1 MKLFSSSSLLY
12 ITITITTAAVTVPTI
27 MFLLSSS
34 TLVSA
39 FSPPS
44 LLPSMPFKTSSSSS
58 SSRSSSLTKLNL
70 SDNLKDYRRGLSQ
83 IHKNG
88 GDDRDLQNVDP
99 NNNNNKKKQKLIK
112 TVECVFKFGGSSI
125 ATAERI
131 DHVANL
137 IKDQIELGYKP
148 RAVICSAMG
157 KTTNNLLSAGEFA
170 LGTLL
175 CCCTEEMKEETL
187 LRFDSI
193 QIRIFIFLVLFQCL
207 WWCVPL
213 CIIVFQKQKTKKTFS

>member
-1 MKLFSSSSLLY
+1 
-12 ITITITTAAVTVPTI
+12 
-27 MFLLSSS
+27 
-34 TLVSA
+34 
-39 FSPPS
+39 
-44 LLPSMPFKTSSSSS
+44 
-58 SSRSSSLTKLNL
+58 LTKLYL

-99 NNNNNKKKQKLIK
+99 NSNNNNNNNNKKQKLIK

-175 CCCTEEMKEETL
+175 CCCTEEMKEETCASI
-187 LRFDSI
+187 RFDSDSDFYFSCFVPVAVVVRSFVYH
-193 QIRIFIFLVLFQCL
+193 RIPKTKNKKNFLVKEK
-207 WWCVPL
+207 
-213 CIIVFQKQKTKKTFS
+213 CIPNLT